1 MSASAG
7 AVPVRRETQRGGEI
21 ERLVLDRPKGNVLDR
36 EMIGALRG
44 GLRDLATNCRNTK
57 LVVFEGA
64 GEHFS
69 FGASVPEHLPG
80 RVEELL
86 PAFHGLF
93 RDVEALGIPTAA
105 VVRGQCLGGG
115 FELAI
120 WCGRVFVET
129 TGRLGVPETRLG
141 VFPPVAAIALPWR
154 VSGAAATQL
163 ILSGEVVEASAAA
176 QRGLVDACVPD
187 AEAALQ
193 AWFDETLA
201 GKSAVAVRAAWRAAR
216 LPMADALERVLPRL
230 EKQYLEDLMAHRD
243 PTEGLEAFLARRS
256 PFWTH
261 Q

>member
-1 MSASAG
+1 MSP
-7 AVPVRRETQRGGEI
+7 PVRALPIRREALREGEMQRV
-21 ERLVLDRPKGNVLDR
+21 VLDRPKGNVLDL
-36 EMIGALRG
+36 EMIGALRES
-44 GLRDLATNCRNTK
+44 LRELAANPGATK
-57 LVVFEGA
+57 LLVFEGA

-80 RVEELL
+80 KVEELL

-93 RDVEALGIPTAA
+93 RDIEGLGIPTAA

-120 WCGRVFVET
+120 WCGRVFAERT
-129 TGRLGVPETRLG
+129 ARLGVPETRLG

-163 ILSGEVVEASAAA
+163 ILSGEVLEAQAAA
-176 QRGLVDACVPD
+176 ERGLVDACVPD

-193 AWFDETLA
+193 SWFDETLA

-216 LPMADALERVLPRL
+216 LPMAEALERTLPAL
-230 EKQYLEDLMAHRD
+230 EKQYLEELMAHRD
-243 PTEGLEAFLARRS
+243 PSEGLQAFLARRS
-256 PFWTH
+256 PVWTNS
-261 Q
+261 